1 MCISKVTKLFTEC
14 NIASTYSLGMNQVW
28 KIHEARHFLK
38 QELFL
43 TNAKKKKNPIPETP
57 LHDTCNYFQD
67 IYYTFDHLT
76 I

>member
-1 MCISKVTKLFTEC
+1 MQ
-14 NIASTYSLGMNQVW
+14 YSFNLLLGYESSVENSWSQ
-28 KIHEARHFLK
+28 ALLK
-38 QELFL
+38 TRIIF
-43 TNAKKKKNPIPETP
+43 NKCKKKKKNQIPETP

>member
-1 MCISKVTKLFTEC
+1 MQ
-14 NIASTYSLGMNQVW
+14 YSFNLLLGYESSVENSWSQ
-28 KIHEARHFLK
+28 ALLK
-38 QELFL
+38 TRIIF
-43 TNAKKKKNPIPETP
+43 NKCKKKNQIPETP

>member
-1 MCISKVTKLFTEC
+1 MQ
-14 NIASTYSLGMNQVW
+14 YSFNLLLGYESSVENSWSQ
-28 KIHEARHFLK
+28 ALLK
-38 QELFL
+38 TRIIF
-43 TNAKKKKNPIPETP
+43 NKCKKKKNQIPETP